1 MAKTTAKKTKT
12 SKKVLTVNVIE
23 MNKPSAAACATF
35 NKSIN
40 EIAAKYFTTLKLA
53 AKAS

>member
-1 MAKTTAKKTKT
+1 MAKTTAKKTKA

-23 MNKPSAAACATF
+23 MNQPSEAACAAF
-35 NKSIN
+35 NKGIN
-40 EIAAKYFTTLKLA
+40 EIAAKYFSTPKLA